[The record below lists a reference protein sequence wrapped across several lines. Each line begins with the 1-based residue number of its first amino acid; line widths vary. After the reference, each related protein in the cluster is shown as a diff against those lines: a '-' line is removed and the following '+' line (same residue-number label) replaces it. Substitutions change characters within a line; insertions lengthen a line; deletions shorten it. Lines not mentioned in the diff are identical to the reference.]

1 MLNKINVCSDCFDE
15 LNPKF
20 IYFSIYGVKALAI
33 YEYDEQM
40 STLIYQYKG
49 CGDYELKDIF
59 INQLLEELIIKYKG
73 YKIVSIPS
81 HIEHIKKRGFDHVKE
96 MFSSLRLEFIDCLF
110 KKEKYKQSDY
120 KIEERS
126 EAKNLIG
133 IKNGEALKN
142 KKILIVDDICTTGST
157 LRSAIKLVSLY
168 EPKDIKILV
177 VAKRVFTNEEVKTL
191 GKSYQIT

>member
-1 MLNKINVCSDCFDE
+1 
-15 LNPKF
+15 
-20 IYFSIYGVKALAI
+20 
-33 YEYDEQM
+33 M

-49 CGDYELKDIF
+49 CGDYELKEIF
-59 INQLLEELIIKYKG
+59 INPFLEELILRYKG

-81 HIEHIKKRGFDHVKE
+81 HAEHIEKRGFDHVKE
-96 MFSSLRLEFIDCLF
+96 MFSSLRIEFIDCLF

-120 KIEERS
+120 NLEERS

-177 VAKRVFTNEEVKTL
+177 VAKRVFTDEEVKTL